1 MGAMALAITLVI
13 RLYDNGA
20 LNEVDRAAAIASTS
34 EILSAS
40 NIPTTWPECPP
51 RRPGPTDRRPGPS
64 DPALLICDRPMA
76 ATELAVR
83 IVRGTTA
90 PFKGDLP
97 LGYSLIDMQ
106 QRRGALATIYLDR
119 VEWIAADAGIDSR
132 IVLGRAIAH
141 EIGHLLLGTTEH
153 SPRGLMREVWSRR
166 TLERNSTADWQ
177 FSAAE
182 TATLQRVMLR
192 ALEGETWALT
202 YHDGG
207 F

>member
-1 MGAMALAITLVI
+1 MATLGLAIALVI

-20 LNEVDRAAAIASTS
+20 LGETDRAAAIATAS
-34 EILSAS
+34 EILGAS
-40 NIPTTWPECPP
+40 NIPTSWPDC
-51 RRPGPTDRRPGPS
+51 T
-64 DPALLICDRPMA
+64 LVCQRPMD
-76 ATELAVR
+76 ATEVAVR
-83 IVRGTTA
+83 IVRGRTA

-97 LGYSLIDMQ
+97 LGYSLIDTQ

-119 VEWIAADAGIDSR
+119 VEWIAADAGIDPR
-132 IVLGRAIAH
+132 VVLGRAIAH
-141 EIGHLLLGTTEH
+141 EIGHLLLGTNEH

-166 TLERNSTADWQ
+166 TLERNAADDWH

-192 ALEGETWALT
+192 ALEGEKWALT
-202 YHDGG
+202 YRDGG